1 MIEKTAIRDNVVAV
15 LRQDADQSEGA
26 PMSPSVVDTKVVVVL
41 EDASTGLRRTHISK
55 NIVTDA
61 GDLFYAQRAVGVL
74 PTNFTDGAGVFDG
87 IVELYNGASAAPA
100 KGNNRSNLVGYVSQ
114 SAKALTSTYPKINDS
129 DADNT
134 GAGADIVT
142 YAVSYPKADANAS
155 NISDVIITN
164 PSPGASEP
172 ILMHAEFALPFTKTS
187 NDTLKV
193 FINHT
198 LNGI

>member
-41 EDASTGLRRTHISK
+41 EDASTGLKRTHISK

-61 GDLFYAQRAVGVL
+61 GDLFYAQRAVGV
-74 PTNFTDGAGVFDG
+74 PTTNFTDGTGVFDG
-87 IVELYNGASAAPA
+87 IVELYNGASASPA
-100 KGNNRSNLVGYVSQ
+100 KGNNRSNLSGFVS
-114 SAKALTSTYPKINDS
+114 SKALSATYPKINDS
-129 DADNT
+129 DVDNT
-134 GAGADIVT
+134 GAGVDVVT
-142 YAVSYPKADANAS
+142 YAVSYTKLESNAT
-155 NISDVIITN
+155 NIADVIITN
-164 PSPGASEP
+164 PTPGASEP

>member
-1 MIEKTAIRDNVVAV
+1 VIEQASIKDQVLAV
-15 LRQDADQSEGA
+15 LKRADGPEALLSHVI
-26 PMSPSVVDTKVVVVL
+26 STRVVVVL
-41 EDASTGLRRTHISK
+41 EDAETGLRRTHITK

-61 GDLFYAQRAVGVL
+61 GDLFYAQRAVGTL
-74 PTNFTDGAGVFDG
+74 PTNFTDGSGVFDG
-87 IVELYNGASAAPA
+87 IIELYNGASASPA
-100 KGNNRSNLVGYVSQ
+100 KGNTRANLAGLVSG
-114 SAKALTSTYPKINDS
+114 SAKALTAGYPKINDA

-134 GAGADIVT
+134 GAGVDIVT
-142 YAVSYPKADANAS
+142 YAVSYTKLEANAS
-155 NISDVIITN
+155 NIADIIITN

-172 ILMHAEFALPFTKTS
+172 VMMHAEFGTPFTKTS

>member
-1 MIEKTAIRDNVVAV
+1 MIERTAIHDDVVVV
-15 LRQDADQSEGA
+15 LRVDGSKGA
-26 PMSPSVVDTKVVVVL
+26 PMSSCVVDTKVVVVL

-61 GDLFYAQRAVGVL
+61 GDLFYAQRAVGTL
-74 PTNFTDGAGVFDG
+74 PTNFTDGSGVFDG
-87 IVELYNGASAAPA
+87 IVELYNGASASPA
-100 KGNNRSNLVGYVSQ
+100 KGNNRSNLTGLVSG
-114 SAKALTSTYPKINDS
+114 STKAMTSTYPKINDS
-129 DADNT
+129 DVDNT
-134 GAGADIVT
+134 GAGVDVVT
-142 YAVSYPKADANAS
+142 YAVSYSKVEANAS
-155 NISDVIITN
+155 NIADIIITN

-172 ILMHAEFALPFTKTS
+172 VMMHAEFGTPFTKTS